1 MTDLSRRSP
10 FASQIGGDHYARWGC
25 QPFEFALRNGLN
37 PAQTKIIKYVMRH
50 DTKGGAEDIRKAI
63 HVCDLWITLTA
74 DLPNLLPIVTPAE
87 LALLE
92 IPYLSFADFCHRNP
106 ALGERERDIVAL
118 ACAAG
123 DLDRIR
129 RVRDALTGLL
139 ATAYPAWS
147 AL

>member
-1 MTDLSRRSP
+1 MTDLSRPSP

-50 DTKGGAEDIRKAI
+50 DTKGGAEDIRKAV

-74 DLPNLLPIVTPAE
+74 DLPNLLPSMLQV
-87 LALLE
+87 
-92 IPYLSFADFCHRNP
+92 IPYLSFDDFCRRNP
-106 ALGERERDIVAL
+106 TLGQRERDIVAL
-118 ACAAG
+118 ACTAS

-129 RVRDALTGLL
+129 RVRDALAGLL
-139 ATAYPAWS
+139 ASAYPAWS